1 MLGGRGSRSL
11 YKNLSKERKLMMVC
25 TSNVYP
31 NCGVDTP
38 AGFYSLSFAPS
49 ANFSGQWTPQD
60 QILGYIRGVKTQYQL
75 KNITFQTDVLSAS
88 WLATETVWKVQIK
101 NNLTGEED
109 TKTCNVLASAV
120 GLLQHPLYPE
130 LVDKSAFQG
139 PIFHT
144 ARYDHTIDLTAKAVV
159 VIGNGCSAVQLIPG
173 IMPKVKSLAQVCPAR
188 SRQTLLPRSSAP
200 DGGLW

>member
-1 MLGGRGSRSL
+1 MPIFRDSGLRKIKSSAVSCLPR
-11 YKNLSKERKLMMVC
+11 LSTL
-25 TSNVYP
+25 
-31 NCGVDTP
+31 DTVVEVT
-38 AGFYSLSFAPS
+38 GFS
-49 ANFSGQWTPQD
+49 D
-60 QILGYIRGVKTQYQL
+60 IRGVKTQYQL

-159 VIGNGCSAVQLIPG
+159 VIGNGCSAVQLIP
-173 IMPKVKSLAQVCPAR
+173 VSLVC
-188 SRQTLLPRSSAP
+188 SYFAP
-200 DGGLW
+200 VLILW